1 MSIQR
6 VVIEEV
12 DSFLF
17 RPHLSTRARYYAAVF
32 LNQIVLSNRGD
43 EPVIAAK
50 LINLY
55 FALFQTVTTGEP
67 KEDYDQKTKKGKQPD
82 KRRKE
87 SGQSKKKEV
96 QFSIVAEA
104 DSRILSALLT
114 GVNRAFPYV
123 AADDVDV
130 IIEEHT
136 PVLFRLV
143 YTLLS
148 THSMLDTVTEF
159 R

>member
-1 MSIQR
+1 MQ
-6 VVIEEV
+6 
-12 DSFLF
+12 
-17 RPHLSTRARYYAAVF
+17 AVF

-43 EPVIAAK
+43 EPVIATK

-55 FALFQTVTTGEP
+55 FALFETVTTGEP
-67 KEDYDQKTKKGKQPD
+67 KEDHDQKTKKGKQPD
-82 KRRKE
+82 KRRKKE
-87 SGQSKKKEV
+87 SGQSKKKDV
-96 QFSIVAEA
+96 QFSVVAEA

-143 YTLLS
+143 YILLY

-159 R
+159 Q

>member
-1 MSIQR
+1 
-6 VVIEEV
+6 
-12 DSFLF
+12 
-17 RPHLSTRARYYAAVF
+17 
-32 LNQIVLSNRGD
+32 
-43 EPVIAAK
+43 
-50 LINLY
+50 
-55 FALFQTVTTGEP
+55 
-67 KEDYDQKTKKGKQPD
+67 
-82 KRRKE
+82 
-87 SGQSKKKEV
+87 V
-96 QFSIVAEA
+96 Q
-104 DSRILSALLT
+104 

-159 R
+159 Q

>member
-1 MSIQR
+1 LPS
-6 VVIEEV
+6 
-12 DSFLF
+12 L
-17 RPHLSTRARYYAAVF
+17 
-32 LNQIVLSNRGD
+32 
-43 EPVIAAK
+43 
-50 LINLY
+50 
-55 FALFQTVTTGEP
+55 QTVTTGEP
-67 KEDYDQKTKKGKQPD
+67 KEDYDQKTKKGKQPY
-82 KRRKE
+82 KRRKKE
-87 SGQSKKKEV
+87 SGQSKKQEV
-96 QFSIVAEA
+96 QFSAVAEA

-123 AADDVDV
+123 AAEDVDV

-159 R
+159 Q